1 MNPVVMR
8 FPGPARVVVL
18 AVTFAISFALAAVGG
33 QLGNTFEDLVR
44 EPAIDYFRTP
54 PSDPVARLKQ
64 RVDTGEVQLTFDPAH
79 GYLRPVLE
87 ALKLSIDS
95 QILVYSKTSVQS
107 VRINPRNPRALYF
120 DDAVAVGYI
129 RGADY
134 LEFAAQDPR
143 QGTIFYTLDQ
153 KPSARPVIE
162 RRDFCLQCHY
172 TYATLG
178 VPGMLDRS
186 VVTSPTGL
194 TLPQFGNYVTDHRSP
209 LAERWAGY
217 YVTNASA
224 AVGHLG
230 NVLATRDDPDAGTA
244 RSQTVESLGDRFETD
259 AYPSPH
265 SDIAALMV
273 FDHQMRMTN
282 LIARVGW
289 ETRVLEARKD
299 APASK
304 VRAMAD
310 ELVDYMLFVDEAPL
324 PVRVQGTSKFAER
337 FGAQGP
343 RDRKGRS
350 LRELALDGRLMRY
363 PCSYMIYSPAFEA
376 LPSSARAAVYRR
388 LWEVLSGADHDARY
402 SRLSAADRRGV
413 LDILRDT
420 KADLPGYFR

>member
-1 MNPVVMR
+1 MR
-8 FPGPARVVVL
+8 APGAARIAAL
-18 AVTFAISFALAAVGG
+18 AVAFATSFALVAVAG
-33 QLGNTFEDLVR
+33 QLGNTFDDLVR
-44 EPAIDYFRTP
+44 EPAIGYFTTP

-64 RVDTGEVQLTFDPAH
+64 RVDAGELQLTFDPAQ

-95 QILVYSKTSVQS
+95 QILIYSKTSVQS

-134 LEFAAQDPR
+134 LEFASQDPR

-153 KPSARPVIE
+153 KPAARPTIA

-172 TYATLG
+172 AYATLG

-217 YVTNASA
+217 YVTNTNA

-230 NVLATRDDPDAGTA
+230 NALATRDDPGAGTA
-244 RSQTVESLGDRFETD
+244 REQKVESLGDRFETN

-273 FDHQMRMTN
+273 FDHQTRMTN

-304 VRAMAD
+304 VRAMAH
-310 ELVDYMLFVDEAPL
+310 ELVDYMLFVDEATL
-324 PVRVQGTSKFAER
+324 PARVQGTSKFAER
-337 FGAQGP
+337 FAAQGP

-350 LRELALDGRLMRY
+350 LRDLALDGRLMRY
-363 PCSYMIYSPAFEA
+363 SCSYMIYSSAFDA
-376 LPSSARAAVYRR
+376 LPSAARAAVYRR
-388 LWEVLSGADHDARY
+388 LWEVLSGDDRDARY
-402 SRLSAADRRGV
+402 ARLTAGDRRDV
-413 LDILRDT
+413 IDILRDT
-420 KADLPGYFR
+420 KSDLPDYFR